1 MLIYISTSL
10 IHQNINHLTILFGMQ
25 KLNYL
30 SLTVQGIYVL
40 ITGLQLIF
48 IPATLLGMFGFD
60 PPSEI
65 WIKVLGILVL
75 ALAILYYTINTS
87 GNKEVVLSTV
97 WFRIFVSAGF
107 LFLVV
112 TGQTKSSLLLF
123 AGVDVATALWTWF
136 ELKKKS

>member
-1 MLIYISTSL
+1 
-10 IHQNINHLTILFGMQ
+10 MQ

-75 ALAILYYTINTS
+75 ALAILYYSINTS

>member
-1 MLIYISTSL
+1 MIN
-10 IHQNINHLTILFGMQ
+10 QNILFAMQ

-60 PPSEI
+60 PPAEI
-65 WIKVLGILVL
+65 WIKVLGVLVF
-75 ALAILYYTINTS
+75 ALVIPYFTINTAGS
-87 GNKEVVLSTV
+87 KEVVMSTV
-97 WFRIFVSAGF
+97 WFRIFVAAGF
-107 LFLVV
+107 LLLVV
-112 TGQTKSSLLLF
+112 SGQTKSSLLLF
-123 AGVDVATALWTWF
+123 AGVDVATAVWTWF

>member
-1 MLIYISTSL
+1 MIYISTSL

-75 ALAILYYTINTS
+75 ALAILYYSINTS

>member
-1 MLIYISTSL
+1 
-10 IHQNINHLTILFGMQ
+10 MQ

-60 PPSEI
+60 PPVEI
-65 WIKVLGILVL
+65 WIKVL
-75 ALAILYYTINTS
+75 
-87 GNKEVVLSTV
+87 
-97 WFRIFVSAGF
+97 
-107 LFLVV
+107 LVV
-112 TGQTKSSLLLF
+112 SGQTKSSLLLF
-123 AGVDVATALWTWF
+123 AGVDVATAVWTWF

>member
-1 MLIYISTSL
+1 MIN
-10 IHQNINHLTILFGMQ
+10 QNILFAMQ

-60 PPSEI
+60 PPAEI
-65 WIKVLGILVL
+65 WIKVLGVLVL
-75 ALAILYYTINTS
+75 ALAVLYYSINTS

-97 WFRIFVSAGF
+97 WFRNFVAAGF
-107 LFLVV
+107 LILVV
-112 TGQTKSSLLLF
+112 SGQTKSSLLLF
-123 AGVDVATALWTWF
+123 AGVDVATAVWTWF

>member
-1 MLIYISTSL
+1 MIYISTSL

-75 ALAILYYTINTS
+75 ALAILYYSINTS
-87 GNKEVVLSTV
+87 GNKEVVVSTV
-97 WFRIFVSAGF
+97 WFRIFVAAGF
-107 LFLVV
+107 LYLVV
-112 TGQTKSSLLLF
+112 SGQTKSSLLLF

>member
-107 LFLVV
+107 LFKKV